1 MDPLELNDLPPEKVS
16 HALKSLSYREA
27 EILKLISGFGDGYSY
42 TSEEV
47 GHIFKV
53 TRERI
58 NQIVTKAMKKIERR
72 LNSNPIHEDIASHFE
87 SGVNLSVAI
96 PEYCD
101 DQLVTEKLIDLYVA
115 LNGMHRGAGGS
126 GLTVNDDQTCTGVL
140 SLDGAPIQ

>member
-1 MDPLELNDLPPEKVS
+1 MDPTELNDLPPERVS
-16 HALKSLSYREA
+16 HALKSLSYLERSV
-27 EILKLISGFGDGYSY
+27 LRLTSGFGPYLY
-42 TSEEV
+42 TLEEV
-47 GHIFKV
+47 GHVFGV
-53 TRERI
+53 PRERI
-58 NQIVTKAMKKIERR
+58 LEITKEAMTEIERN
-72 LNSNPIHEDIASHFE
+72 LDSDPTHDDIASQSAF
-87 SGVNLSVAI
+87 GLNVAVAI

>member
-1 MDPLELNDLPPEKVS
+1 MDPSELNDLPRERVS
-16 HALKSLSYREA
+16 HALKSLSYRER
-27 EILKLISGFGDGYSY
+27 EILRLISGFGDGYSY
-42 TSEEV
+42 TLEEV
-47 GHIFKV
+47 GHVFKV

-58 NQIVTKAMKKIERR
+58 LEITKKAMTEIERN
-72 LNSNPIHEDIASHFE
+72 LNSDPTHDDIASQSA
-87 SGVNLSVAI
+87 SGLNVAVAI

-140 SLDGAPIQ
+140 SLDGAPI